1 MISAN
6 SKFVGFIRILRPLQW
21 MKNLVCF
28 AGILFSGLLFE
39 PCMFFRASLAFFGF
53 SLISSA
59 VYVLNDCFDVK
70 KDRLNPRTAN
80 RPLASGNL
88 SVPLGILAFISAF
101 FGSLLISSYLGKTCL
116 FLSLIYFISNLLYS
130 LRLKRTVIA
139 DVMSIALGF
148 VLRVLYGVYAVSVI
162 PSPWIIICMFFLAL
176 LLGFGKRRG
185 EIEDQGE
192 FSSSSRNVLSKYT
205 LHYLDMVL
213 GVSATA
219 TIVAYTMFSLSP
231 HHDATMVITV
241 FPVVY
246 CVFRYTYKVV
256 VEGLGQS
263 PERLIFKDKMMWLGV
278 GSWVLLCVMVI
289 YFKVGI
295 IAFPS

>member
-1 MISAN
+1 
-6 SKFVGFIRILRPLQW
+6 
-21 MKNLVCF
+21 
-28 AGILFSGLLFE
+28 
-39 PCMFFRASLAFFGF
+39 
-53 SLISSA
+53 
-59 VYVLNDCFDVK
+59 
-70 KDRLNPRTAN
+70 
-80 RPLASGNL
+80 
-88 SVPLGILAFISAF
+88 
-101 FGSLLISSYLGKTCL
+101 
-116 FLSLIYFISNLLYS
+116 

-162 PSPWIIICMFFLAL
+162 SSPWIIICMFFLAL

-192 FSSSSRNVLSKYT
+192 LSSSSRNVLSKYT

-219 TIVAYTMFSLSP
+219 TIVSYTMFSLSP

-263 PERLIFKDKMMWLGV
+263 PEHLIFKDKMMWLGV
-278 GSWVLLCVMVI
+278 GSWVLLCVLVI